1 MLLEMYVTV
10 SDFSSKLLGSV
21 IHVSNGDVDN
31 YGVVR
36 SYRNNAVSLYLT
48 DTNNR
53 NRSVSS
59 DYVDGIYNWKKV
71 DAELLSSW
79 QVSYISLVRML
90 IDKVREKFEVEL
102 DINEYSVIFGSH
114 IGSFRYILDRRGLR
128 HEICSCI
135 CIPVEPY
142 GYLYALV
149 RSDCVLVHL
158 FGSSAMLISE
168 RQYTVSMVRFVNNDF
183 VNKVFYDFV
192 LLDFKE
198 ESIKLIESLIGY
210 VKDFASLDKLSE
222 GLCIKD
228 LITEVEAVVLP
239 YNRLESDGKVVQLE
253 KISECSVE
261 CLGEICSEI
270 TVDRWY
276 RSGKGLYYALL
287 DNNFVYLTIE
297 SVYSC
302 SGVVLYKELIANVE
316 KISPSVEGIGFVG
329 NGNVVSS
336 IIGRFRGSEKR
347 KELLKVCFSTD
358 MAVSTIFNQSAMT
371 CEICDD
377 LGVLQVLDGAN
388 QVDVYIK
395 DSKLCTRNWNVDT
408 THLVIRKD
416 MNNSFYTVGDVEC
429 NVKDVTRLHNIL
441 VRADKNIFTK
451 GNFKLVIYS
460 YNSRLEEVLLDNS
473 KNVIDT
479 CYNFDDCL
487 RICKSRVGKEF
498 LIVRFENG
506 TISGQWR
513 VTVSKY
519 CNCCLS
525 KIV

>member
-1 MLLEMYVTV
+1 MYVTL
-10 SDFSSKLLGSV
+10 SDFNSKLLGSV
-21 IHVSNGDVDN
+21 VHASNGDVN
-31 YGVVR
+31 TYGIVR
-36 SYRNNAVSLYLT
+36 CYRNNAISLYLT
-48 DTNNR
+48 CTNNNNR

-59 DYVDGIYNWKKV
+59 DYTDGIYNWKKV
-71 DAELLSSW
+71 NAELLSSR

-90 IDKVREKFEVEL
+90 IDKVKEKFEVEL

-114 IGSFRYILDRRGLR
+114 IGYFRYILDRRGLR

-149 RSDCVLVHL
+149 RSDCVLVYL

-192 LLDFKE
+192 LLDFE
-198 ESIKLIESLIGY
+198 DESIKLIESLIDY

-228 LITEVEAVVLP
+228 LITVVEAEVLP
-239 YNRLESDGKVVQLE
+239 YNRLESDGKVIQLE
-253 KISECSVE
+253 KISGCSRE
-261 CLGEICSEI
+261 DLGEICEEV
-270 TVDRWY
+270 TVDSWY
-276 RSGKGLYYALL
+276 RSSKGLYYALL
-287 DNNFVYLTIE
+287 GNSFVYLTID

-302 SGVVLYKELIANVE
+302 SGVVLYKELISHVE
-316 KISPSVEGIGFVG
+316 KCNPSAEGTGFIG
-329 NGNVVSS
+329 NGNVVSTV
-336 IIGRFRGSEKR
+336 IGRFRGSEKR
-347 KELLKVCFSTD
+347 KELLKVCFLTD
-358 MAVSTIFNQSAMT
+358 MAVSTIFNQYAMT

-395 DSKLCTRNWNVDT
+395 DSKLCTRNWNVDA

-416 MNNSFYTVGDVEC
+416 TNNSFYTVGDVEC
-429 NVKDVTRLHNIL
+429 NVKDIKRLHSII
-441 VRADKNIFTK
+441 VKADKNIFTK

-460 YNSRLEEVLLDNS
+460 YNSKSEEVLLDNS

-498 LIVRFENG
+498 LIVRFEKG
-506 TISGQWR
+506 TISGQWK

-519 CNCCLS
+519 GNCCLS